1 MADIETLLKQWV
13 AEACKY
19 PPGSRQRQDYLTK
32 VIRAASKKLWQE
44 RTPYYEDAVQ
54 KTWVYFCRNVCEAN
68 SAKDKYDPT
77 KSNVTTWLN
86 NHLRFRLKDAKGQQS
101 LEEQRRVS
109 PYRRGSRT
117 GERGELV
124 DPIDLIPAP
133 EPVPD
138 VLTEVRA
145 WIAADPTGE
154 LRAKH
159 IKGHPEVTCQV
170 LLLRRLPPETSW
182 KDLASEFGIPIPSLA
197 SFYQRQC
204 LPKLRKFG
212 ESEGYV

>member
-19 PPGSRQRQDYLTK
+19 PPGSRQRQYYLTK
-32 VIRAASKKLWQE
+32 VIRAVSKKLWQE
-44 RTPYYEDAVQ
+44 RTPYYEDAMQ

-68 SAKDKYDPT
+68 SAKGKYDPT

-86 NHLRFRLKDAKGQQS
+86 NHLRFRLKDAKSQQS

-124 DPIDLIPAP
+124 DPIDQIPAP

-138 VLTEVRA
+138 LLSQVRA

-159 IKGHPEVTCQV
+159 IKGRPEITCQV

-182 KDLASEFGIPIPSLA
+182 KDLSSEFGIAIPTLA

-204 LPKLRKFG
+204 VPQLRKFG